1 MKTIKFLVFILLY
14 ISCSTNKNIDK
25 FDIDEEGV
33 VVEKA
38 NITKQ
43 YDEVYNS
50 NNLIYNVG
58 KKFRYTYFYQNLK
71 GEKFLI
77 KRGKPILQPEGYS
90 INDWEFIDIEKI
102 DNETVNQIIL
112 KPNYGNSFQNEIP
125 DYNQTVISYEYLL
138 LSGESFVMEK
148 TGVIENE
155 KNIWMH
161 PPRSYFFEILELN
174 PFPYIKAPFK
184 IGTKWNW
191 KLKIGDYWSDKRW
204 LEWNGEIEN
213 VYDYE
218 IKKNK
223 IISTKLGDLE
233 CFIVNATAKSRIG
246 LTGLISYFNP
256 KYGFVK
262 LEYNNIDGTKTVL
275 ELENIE

>member
-38 NITKQ
+38 NNTKQ

-58 KKFRYTYFYQNLK
+58 KKYRYTYFYQNLN

-90 INDWEFIDIEKI
+90 INDWEFIDIEQI

-138 LSGESFVMEK
+138 LSGESFVMKKIYGCTLQE
-148 TGVIENE
+148 VI
-155 KNIWMH
+155 
-161 PPRSYFFEILELN
+161 F
-174 PFPYIKAPFK
+174 
-184 IGTKWNW
+184 
-191 KLKIGDYWSDKRW
+191 LK
-204 LEWNGEIEN
+204 
-213 VYDYE
+213 
-218 IKKNK
+218 
-223 IISTKLGDLE
+223 
-233 CFIVNATAKSRIG
+233 F
-246 LTGLISYFNP
+246 
-256 KYGFVK
+256 
-262 LEYNNIDGTKTVL
+262 
-275 ELENIE
+275 